1 MVNQLHRWA
10 LSPSARAYYDE
21 ILDAL
26 STFSPE
32 AKLPGGLDHTAAFD
46 VFRLVLHDNP
56 RIIWVDTSA
65 RTLGHDGSTVGME
78 FEYLR
83 DETGARRELD
93 KVARLVNPLL
103 DEACEHPAGLERVAA
118 VHDGLLALNAETEGG
133 TDLRN
138 ALGALGLSSG
148 GAVCSGFARAF
159 KMLCDAAGIRCAVV
173 SGWASS
179 NGSRPKPTRGPN
191 HTTHAWNLVD
201 VSTPD
206 RPSQWVHVDAYW
218 DAEEGSWPFHHA
230 YFGLSD
236 EEISTTHLLAANGF
250 CPTCDESAM
259 YYRSLGTE
267 PRHFWNVPSALRK
280 LGDEGGGELR
290 LPSPCEDD
298 FIASARSITH
308 RASQEWRR
316 DVKARFI
323 RDRQVVLLKA
333 S

>member
-10 LSPSARAYYDE
+10 LDPTSRAYYDE

-26 STFSPE
+26 STFSPKV
-32 AKLPGGLDHTAAFD
+32 KLPGGLDHSEAFD

-56 RIIWVDTSA
+56 RIIWADTSA
-65 RTLGHDGSTVGME
+65 RTIGCHGSIVGME

-83 DETGARRELD
+83 DEASARRELD

-103 DEACEHPAGLERVAA
+103 DEACEHPAGLERVVA
-118 VHDGLLALNAETEGG
+118 VHDGLLALNAGTDGG

-138 ALGALGLSSG
+138 ALGALGLSRG

-159 KMLCDAAGIRCAVV
+159 KMLSDAANIPCAVV
-173 SGWASS
+173 SGWAAS
-179 NGSRPKPTRGPN
+179 GGRPKPTRDPS

-218 DAEEGSWPFHHA
+218 DAEEGGWPFHHA
-230 YFGLSD
+230 YLGLSD
-236 EEISTTHLLAANGF
+236 KEVSATHLIAANGF
-250 CPTCDESAM
+250 CPSCDESAL
-259 YYRSLGTE
+259 YYRSFGAE
-267 PRHFWNVPSALRK
+267 PRHFWNVRPALRK
-280 LGDEGGGELR
+280 LGCEGGGELR
-290 LPSPCEDD
+290 LPSPCPEEFEACAKDL
-298 FIASARSITH
+298 IH
-308 RASQEWRR
+308 RATQEWRCNVR
-316 DVKARFI
+316 ARLI
-323 RDRQVVLLKA
+323 RDRQVILLKA